1 MQSKWRY
8 HACVDAAVTQMRK
21 GLLEYCVMALLVSA
35 PRYGYEL
42 VNELAKVDGM
52 LTTEGTIY
60 PLLAR
65 LRRDRLVATEWRES
79 SGGHP
84 RKYYRLTADGDQA
97 LASFRRQWA
106 TLRYAVDEILKGG
119 KR

>member
-1 MQSKWRY
+1 MP
-8 HACVDAAVTQMRK
+8 CVDAAVTQMRK

-35 PRYGYEL
+35 PRY
-42 VNELAKVDGM
+42 ELAKVDGM

-65 LRRDRLVATEWRES
+65 LHRDRLVATEWRES

-84 RKYYRLTADGDQA
+84 RKYYRLTIEGDQA

-106 TLRYAVDEILKGG
+106 TLRSAVDEILKGG
-119 KR
+119 KP